1 MCDLQMVDFATQ
13 AHTHRNTWAEITPLE
28 ALLPRFLG
36 LTEMLPN
43 GWARKRFDGVY
54 VIYLKAK
61 AKAKAI
67 PNQTEPYRSVTCFMH
82 PWQWQRQQKHTL
94 YTSFGQQQRNTF
106 KGNAKWRRSFK
117 GNAKFMFFMVPFFC
131 SSFSF
136 IYSLA
141 PKGDFGIFKDIE
153 VLQLI
158 KGKAFK

>member
-13 AHTHRNTWAEITPLE
+13 AHTYINTWAEITPLE

-67 PNQTEPYRSVTCFMH
+67 RNQNRTVPIGNMFYASVAMATKTH
-82 PWQWQRQQKHTL
+82 
-94 YTSFGQQQRNTF
+94 
-106 KGNAKWRRSFK
+106 
-117 GNAKFMFFMVPFFC
+117 
-131 SSFSF
+131 F
-136 IYSLA
+136 IYKLWTTTA
-141 PKGDFGIFKDIE
+141 KYF
-153 VLQLI
+153 
-158 KGKAFK
+158 

>member
-13 AHTHRNTWAEITPLE
+13 AHTYTNTWAEITPLE

-82 PWQWQRQQKHTL
+82 PWQWQQKHTL

-106 KGNAKWRRSFK
+106 KGNSKWRRSFK
-117 GNAKFMFFMVPFFC
+117 GNAKFMFFMVCFLQFLLVPIPF
-131 SSFSF
+131 
-136 IYSLA
+136 SL
-141 PKGDFGIFKDIE
+141 KGGLRI
-153 VLQLI
+153 L
-158 KGKAFK
+158 KGYQRLAINKRKGNISYH